1 MKKLIL
7 LILVGAFLLLSLIGC
22 NVSKSPIETPESTI
36 PEGTTLEGTTPEGT
50 TPENTTPENTTPE
63 NTPQETTPPENS
75 TTENT
80 SQETTTPETT
90 PQQTPPTNTV
100 IPISNGENPFNNVET
115 SFTAKVF
122 AQLTIMSSR
131 FSLEVEID
139 NGKIYLSDT
148 LYECVGMIEKPTIT
162 YDQQLLLDLENDEN
176 AKLKLEVL
184 EEIKNSEICY
194 VLEPADVS
202 NGKAFLL
209 YEINGVYYFSDSIK
223 GKPSRIWYE
232 DKTVEPTPEN
242 PPVNNIVPA
251 PNGANPFGNVQTSFT
266 AEIFAQNTLMSSRFS
281 LEVRIDNDKIY
292 LGKTLYSC
300 FGIFKNPTVTYSE
313 YLLQDIE
320 FDEDAGEKMKVLEKI
335 KNSETCYMLKPVES
349 DSAKTIMLYYIDGV
363 YYFSDSV
370 DGRPSRIWYAITDTP
385 Q

>member
-7 LILVGAFLLLSLIGC
+7 LILVGVFLLLSLIGC
-22 NVSKSPIETPESTI
+22 NVSKSPI
-36 PEGTTLEGTTPEGT
+36 GTPEGT

-176 AKLKLEVL
+176 AKSKLEVL

-242 PPVNNIVPA
+242 PPVNNIVPV
-251 PNGANPFGNVQTSFT
+251 PDGEKPFGNVQTSFT
-266 AEIFAQNTLMSSRFS
+266 AEIFAQNALMSSRFS

-349 DSAKTIMLYYIDGV
+349 DSAKIIMLYYIDGV

-370 DGRPSRIWYAITDTP
+370 DGKPSRIHYAITDIP

>member
-36 PEGTTLEGTTPEGT
+36 PEGITPEGT

-63 NTPQETTPPENS
+63 NTPQETTTPENS

-80 SQETTTPETT
+80 P
-90 PQQTPPTNTV
+90 PQNNNLPAPNENGLFSNRSGTV
-100 IPISNGENPFNNVET
+100 VMEVLAQIPV
-115 SFTAKVF
+115 
-122 AQLTIMSSR
+122 SSYYGV
-131 FSLEVEID
+131 EVEMAD
-139 NGKIYLSDT
+139 DGKIYINDI
-148 LYECVGMIEKPTIT
+148 LYENIGVFATPELAYLEPIPYIAQQDEK
-162 YDQQLLLDLENDEN
+162 L
-176 AKLKLEVL
+176 A
-184 EEIKNSEICY
+184 EILQKIQSTQSCY
-194 VLEPADVS
+194 VLETQGVERY
-202 NGKAFLL
+202 GKK
-209 YEINGVYYFSDSIK
+209 ISVYYIDDTYYFLNKYD
-223 GKPSRIWYE
+223 GNVSRIWYE

-266 AEIFAQNTLMSSRFS
+266 AEIFAQNALMSSRFS

-370 DGRPSRIWYAITDTP
+370 DGKPSRIHYAITDIP

>member
-22 NVSKSPIETPESTI
+22 NVSKLPIETPESTI
-36 PEGTTLEGTTPEGT
+36 PEGTTPEGTTPEGT

-162 YDQQLLLDLENDEN
+162 YDRQLLLDLENDEN
-176 AKLKLEVL
+176 AKSKLEVL

-232 DKTVEPTPEN
+232 DKTIEPTPEN
-242 PPVNNIVPA
+242 PPVNNIVPV
-251 PNGANPFGNVQTSFT
+251 PDGEKPFGNVQTSFT
-266 AEIFAQNTLMSSRFS
+266 ARVFAQLTVMSSRFS
-281 LEVRIDNDKIY
+281 LNIKIENDDIY
-292 LGKTLYSC
+292 LETALYRC
-300 FGIFKNPTVTYSE
+300 VGIIKNPTITYSQP
-313 YLLQDIE
+313 LLWDVE
-320 FDEDAGEKMKVLEKI
+320 DDENAEEKLEILEKI
-335 KNSETCYMLKPVES
+335 KNSETCYVLQPVGT
-349 DSAKTIMLYYIDGV
+349 DTGKTIVLYYIDGV
-363 YYFSDSV
+363 YYFSDSIN
-370 DGRPSRIWYAITDTP
+370 GKPSRIWYAITDTP

>member
-7 LILVGAFLLLSLIGC
+7 LILVGVFLLLSLIGC
-22 NVSKSPIETPESTI
+22 NVSKSPIGTP
-36 PEGTTLEGTTPEGT
+36 EGTTPENT

-176 AKLKLEVL
+176 AKSKLEVL

-242 PPVNNIVPA
+242 PPVNNIVPV
-251 PNGANPFGNVQTSFT
+251 PDGEKPFGNVQTSFT
-266 AEIFAQNTLMSSRFS
+266 AEIFAQNALMSSRFS

-349 DSAKTIMLYYIDGV
+349 DSAKIIMLYYIDGV

-370 DGRPSRIWYAITDTP
+370 DGKPSRIHYAITDIP

>member
-22 NVSKSPIETPESTI
+22 NVSKLPIETPESTI
-36 PEGTTLEGTTPEGT
+36 PEGTTPEGTTPEGT

-176 AKLKLEVL
+176 AKSKLEVL

-232 DKTVEPTPEN
+232 DKTIEPTPEN
-242 PPVNNIVPA
+242 PPVNNIVPV
-251 PNGANPFGNVQTSFT
+251 PDGEKPFGNVQTSFT
-266 AEIFAQNTLMSSRFS
+266 AETFAQDSTMSAMFS
-281 LEVRIDNDKIY
+281 LKVRIDSEKIY
-292 LGKTLYSC
+292 LNDALYEC
-300 FGIFKNPTVTYSE
+300 VGTIENPTITYIQS
-313 YLLQDIE
+313 LLWDV
-320 FDEDAGEKMKVLEKI
+320 EKYENAEEKLEILEKI
-335 KNSETCYMLKPVES
+335 KNSATCYLLGPTEETGRKAML
-349 DSAKTIMLYYIDGV
+349 LYYIDGV
-363 YYFSDSV
+363 YYFSDSIN
-370 DGRPSRIWYAITDTP
+370 GKPSRIHYAITDTP